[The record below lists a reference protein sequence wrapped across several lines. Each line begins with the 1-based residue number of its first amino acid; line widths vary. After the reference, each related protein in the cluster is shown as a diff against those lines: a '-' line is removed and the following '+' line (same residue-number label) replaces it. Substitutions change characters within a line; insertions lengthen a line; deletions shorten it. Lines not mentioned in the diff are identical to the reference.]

1 MRLFEIHGRIQ
12 PKEVLQQIANVI
24 STTTYLQVTPE
35 DLEVYWDGIS
45 YAVSIK
51 DEEELYFLFANNEI
65 SEDNIEEAE
74 FTSWPPRS
82 STREVI
88 KITETVDT
96 THEQAKD

>member
-24 STTTYLQVTPE
+24 STVTYIKATPK

-51 DEEELYFLFANNEI
+51 DEEELYFLFSNNEI
-65 SEDNIEEAE
+65 SEDSIEEAE

-88 KITETVDT
+88 KITETQDL
-96 THEQAKD
+96 ANGPSKK